1 MDLLSISLSSSS
13 FSISLLP
20 HLLSISILFTWF
32 PLNQIHL
39 TTSILNNQPRTHL
52 FSFQTLTTP
61 SHSDSSQKNESNQLY
76 QLKKHNSSS
85 YPHFIPAALL
95 FTPVHVLVLL
105 KRIHSKNPPCSAI
118 ILYKCD
124 SLPLFSSSH
133 SFHSPVLLYLS
144 FFHFKPIPAKPKCKY
159 EIYPFLF
166 LVLRLRILPLQ
177 ISFFLHPS
185 ALSVPLLSEKNP
197 ISLLLPCFYR
207 SPLSS
212 ILERKTHLLSILFP
226 FLRTNQTNICNHN
239 FVSSNHL
246 ARQVWSPWRV

>member
-95 FTPVHVLVLL
+95 FTPVHVLV
-105 KRIHSKNPPCSAI
+105 PPQT
-118 ILYKCD
+118 D
-124 SLPLFSSSH
+124 SLQESTLFCNNFIQMWFSP
-133 SFHSPVLLYLS
+133 SFQFL
-144 FFHFKPIPAKPKCKY
+144 
-159 EIYPFLF
+159 PF
-166 LVLRLRILPLQ
+166 I
-177 ISFFLHPS
+177 
-185 ALSVPLLSEKNP
+185 
-197 ISLLLPCFYR
+197 
-207 SPLSS
+207 PLSS
-212 ILERKTHLLSILFP
+212 SSVPFILPFQTHSIQTKMQIWNLSIPFPRSSSSYPPPSNLIFFFIHLPSPSPFSLKRTQFHFLHLFLIETP
-226 FLRTNQTNICNHN
+226 FLL
-239 FVSSNHL
+239 F
-246 ARQVWSPWRV
+246 